1 MSQIEVIP
9 YQPSWPDDYAQ
20 QVEKLLTLVQDQI
33 ARIDHIGS
41 TSIPGMAAKDI
52 IDIQIAVPE
61 LTRQFIDTMIH
72 HGYPYHPHLKDNP
85 RPGTNLSE
93 WQKQVFTEPEGS
105 RRFNIHVRRLGAAN
119 MRQALLFR
127 DYLRSHPHSVR
138 EYGRL
143 KQRLAERH
151 PEDRTYYYAIKDPL
165 FEIIWEA
172 AEYWAENSGWKYDNI
187 EQRRITYEPDRTTK

>member
-1 MSQIEVIP
+1 MTQIKVLP
-9 YQPSWPDDYAQ
+9 YQTSWPDEYANHEEQ
-20 QVEKLLTLVQDQI
+20 LRPAIHHQI
-33 ARIDHIGS
+33 SRIDHIGS

-61 LTRQFIDTMIH
+61 LTQRFVDTMIRQ
-72 HGYPYHPHLKDNP
+72 GYRYHPHLKDNSP
-85 RPGTNLSE
+85 PEANPSQ

-127 DYLRSHPHSVR
+127 DYLRSHPPSVAA
-138 EYGRL
+138 YGML

-151 PEDRTYYYAIKDPL
+151 PDDRTFYYAIKDPL

-172 AEYWAENSGWKYDNI
+172 AEYWARNTGWQYDNR
-187 EQRRITYEPDRTTK
+187 EHRNPAKKYEEERT